1 MGDLILF
8 KLKELSSSEL
18 ENYYDISGGLHNR
31 LKIAADMSS
40 TYEKFLENAK
50 TKKYTLAKIKRVSLY
65 ALLNIT
71 KDIYELASNSPPYL
85 FVLALNK
92 TRKDILSELNK
103 ASDNVLVRYSDI
115 DKVDKT
121 LRPLIKLD
129 FKAQGVLSII
139 NRDNQYIK
147 KMMLV

>member
-1 MGDLILF
+1 
-8 KLKELSSSEL
+8 
-18 ENYYDISGGLHNR
+18 
-31 LKIAADMSS
+31 
-40 TYEKFLENAK
+40 
-50 TKKYTLAKIKRVSLY
+50 
-65 ALLNIT
+65 
-71 KDIYELASNSPPYL
+71 
-85 FVLALNK
+85 
-92 TRKDILSELNK
+92 
-103 ASDNVLVRYSDI
+103 VRYSDI